1 MTLFISVYF
10 SKYNL
15 LLPAD
20 KGFMSVKSGMVLY
33 LKTRDMRMT
42 ILQFTNDERQN
53 SYSSQQPTMQNA
65 TFMLLLN
72 LVHHRGNLN

>member
-1 MTLFISVYF
+1 
-10 SKYNL
+10 
-15 LLPAD
+15 
-20 KGFMSVKSGMVLY
+20 MSVKSGMVLY